1 MPRFLLEKDNQIQV
15 LLCAFFVLLVL
26 IPGIV
31 YFNFADSTHQ
41 DEVGVRLENKQW
53 YGSEL
58 NENYLFKNIPQ
69 TLYRAIEF

>member
-1 MPRFLLEKDNQIQV
+1 M
-15 LLCAFFVLLVL
+15 LLVL